1 MYDGDA
7 ASDRRLKEGL
17 ATARPPVEFPVVQI
31 ESTPAKL
38 QKTGFEAEALPWLD
52 AVYRF
57 ALRLAGG
64 RESEAEDITQETFLR
79 AYRSW
84 DTFEPGTN
92 ARSWLFTICRNVFLR
107 QQQLRAR
114 VPETANADL
123 DADLE
128 ALAAIDVFHDTAF
141 DPEHRFFDTLVDEEV
156 TRALDALPSEFRE
169 AVALS
174 DVEGMGYNEI
184 AAVLGIPKGTVK
196 SRIFR
201 GRRLL
206 QQTLRAYAQEMGY
219 IRRPRA

>member
-1 MYDGDA
+1 
-7 ASDRRLKEGL
+7 
-17 ATARPPVEFPVVQI
+17 VQT
-31 ESTPAKL
+31 ESSETTL
-38 QKTGFEAEALPWLD
+38 QKPGFEAEALPWLD

-57 ALRLAGG
+57 ALRLTAG
-64 RESEAEDITQETFLR
+64 RESEAEDLTQETFLR

-84 DTFEPGTN
+84 ETYQSGTN

-114 VPETANADL
+114 LPETSDADI

-128 ALAAIDVFHDTAF
+128 ALAAIDVFHETAY
-141 DPEHRFFDTLVDEEV
+141 DPEQRFFDGVVDQEV
-156 TRALDALPSEFRE
+156 IRALDSLPPDFRE
-169 AVALS
+169 AVAMS

-184 AAVLGIPKGTVK
+184 AEVLGVPKGTVK

-206 QQTLRAYAQEMGY
+206 QQILRAYAQEMGY

>member
-1 MYDGDA
+1 
-7 ASDRRLKEGL
+7 
-17 ATARPPVEFPVVQI
+17 VQADL
-31 ESTPAKL
+31 PAVTL
-38 QKTGFEAEALPWLD
+38 RNTRFEAEALPWLD

-57 ALRLAGG
+57 ALRLTGG
-64 RESEAEDITQETFLR
+64 IEAEAEDLTQETFLR
-79 AYRSW
+79 AHRSW

-114 VPETANADL
+114 LPESTNADL
-123 DADLE
+123 DTDLE
-128 ALAAIDVFHDTAF
+128 AIAALDVFHDTAF
-141 DPEHRFFDTLVDEEV
+141 DPEQRFFESLVDEEV
-156 TRALDALPSEFRE
+156 TRALDSLPTEFRE

-174 DVEGMGYNEI
+174 DVEGLGYNEI
-184 AAVLGIPKGTVK
+184 AEVLGVPKGTVK

-206 QQTLRAYAQEMGY
+206 QRLLRAYALEMGY